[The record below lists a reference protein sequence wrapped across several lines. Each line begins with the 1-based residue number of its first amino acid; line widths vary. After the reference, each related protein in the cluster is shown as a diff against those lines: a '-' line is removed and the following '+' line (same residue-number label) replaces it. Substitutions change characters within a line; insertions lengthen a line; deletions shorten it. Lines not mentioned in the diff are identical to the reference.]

1 MGIHQAIIGGYPT
14 SSGPSSATW
23 SVPDSEFK
31 QTAAVTTFSVDGVQ
45 TGDLLFF
52 VQTGDNAGSINTLT
66 GWDNNFFRTDNDP
79 SYKEQV
85 RIATSNE
92 GTVSVTSDSDTE
104 AGALVIFRCSTGTVS
119 VDFNNDPYAFTDGNS
134 GDPVVPSS
142 NADSTGTAE
151 NYSLQISGGYLDDDQ
166 ITSCTAPSGLTL
178 VGFASGSRS
187 GGFFQTYRSSLM
199 IAYAVIPNSGTTTPA
214 GAGNSFNTNG
224 SDEWHS
230 TVTYFRPS

>member
-1 MGIHQAIIGGYPT
+1 MGIHQAVIGGYPT

-23 SVPDSEFK
+23 SVVDSEFK
-31 QTAAVTTFSVDGVQ
+31 QAAGASFSVDNVQ
-45 TGDLLFF
+45 TGDLLLFT
-52 VQTGDNAGSINTLT
+52 QTGDIAGSITTLT
-66 GWDNNFFRTDNDP
+66 GWENTFFRTDEDP

-92 GTVSVTSDSDTE
+92 GTVSVTSASDTE

-119 VDFNNDPYAFTDGNS
+119 VDYPSAFADGSAGNPTVPASNTDS
-134 GDPVVPSS
+134 
-142 NADSTGTAE
+142 AGTAE
-151 NYSLQISGGYLDDDQ
+151 NYSLQITGGYLDDDA

-178 VGFASGSRS
+178 VGFATGSRS
-187 GGFFQTYRSSLM
+187 SNPTYHSSVM

-224 SDEWHS
+224 SDQWHS

>member
-1 MGIHQAIIGGYPT
+1 MGIHQAVFGGYPT
-14 SSGPSSATW
+14 SSAPSTATW

-31 QTAAVTTFSVDGVQ
+31 QAAGASFSVDGVQ
-45 TGDLLFF
+45 TGDLLLFT
-52 VQTGDNAGSINTLT
+52 QSGDNAGSITTLT

-119 VDFNNDPYAFTDGNS
+119 VDFNNDPYAFTSGNS

-142 NADSTGTAE
+142 NQNGTGTAE
-151 NYSLQISGGYLDDDQ
+151 NYSLQIAGGYLDDDT

-178 VGFASGSRS
+178 VGFAGGSRQD
-187 GGFFQTYRSSLM
+187 GFFTRRSSVM

-230 TVTYFRPS
+230 SVTYFRPS